1 MLITKTMAQLTI
13 VDRLGSGS
21 FGYVMRIKLFHFLE
35 TGDFDNVLRS
45 MFPFNNHAPRMYALV
60 L

>member
-1 MLITKTMAQLTI
+1 MAELTI

-35 TGDFDNVLRS
+35 IGDFDNVSLAPC
-45 MFPFNNHAPRMYALV
+45 FPLTIITVECML
-60 L
+60 